1 MIQGKLEVTIKIS
14 ELPQPKTVDNGWQE
28 FQVNCD
34 EREITITV
42 KPKVWKKLTD
52 AQANWDSWV
61 AAISGT
67 IGEETDSGF
76 VLNNPNI
83 QTFEKKVKQSDP
95 VESTV

>member
-1 MIQGKLEVTIKIS
+1 MIQGKLEVTIKIG
-14 ELPQPKTVDNGWQE
+14 ELPQPKTVDNGWLE
-28 FQVNCD
+28 FQVNC
-34 EREITITV
+34 ESREITITV

-83 QTFEKKVKQSDP
+83 QTFEKKVKLSEP
-95 VESTV
+95 AESAI

>member
-1 MIQGKLEVTIKIS
+1 MIQGKLEVTIKIN

-34 EREITITV
+34 DREITITV

-67 IGEETDSGF
+67 IGSETDSGF

-83 QTFEKKVKQSDP
+83 QTFEKKVKLSEP
-95 VESTV
+95 AESAI